1 MSAKDLRTNSN
12 KKQPAVPVARV
23 PAKPNRRPKNKPVPL
38 KETISTEM
46 QVQFGENVKARR
58 NDLGISQQE
67 LSAITGYSQ
76 QYHSRVE
83 AGEMNVKLD
92 TMQVLAKAL
101 QTTILDLLGVQP

>member
-1 MSAKDLRTNSN
+1 
-12 KKQPAVPVARV
+12 
-23 PAKPNRRPKNKPVPL
+23 
-38 KETISTEM
+38 M
-46 QVQFGENVKARR
+46 QIQFGENVKARR
-58 NDLGISQQE
+58 NELGISQQE

-101 QTTILDLLGVQP
+101 QTTIFALLGLQP